1 MDMTLSHR
9 IALLVSVLAFGAT
22 AGAQGP
28 PTPASGGGA
37 TAFRQI
43 HITGENPG
51 MRLRDKPGGT
61 VLAEVNFWRV
71 AWSPVGSGHVCFVTT
86 GNGRGP
92 NDLRLALY
100 DNEKLVDYVVR
111 DTMTK
116 LVANFADPPYKP
128 IRATFGFTGDSVH
141 ERTEV
146 CRSPEYTVETTW
158 RNLAAGNYGEMRPPN
173 GFLMQFIIMMASVGE
188 IRVNGTPLPGAVYPM
203 APGDG
208 IPNAYLA
215 FAETWRK

>member
-1 MDMTLSHR
+1 VLTLGG
-9 IALLVSVLAFGAT
+9 VT

-28 PTPASGGGA
+28 PAQAPDGGA
-37 TAFRQI
+37 AAFRQI

-51 MRLRDKPGGT
+51 MRLRDRPGGS

-92 NDLRLALY
+92 NDLRLALH
-100 DNEKLVDYVVR
+100 DNDKLVDFVVR

-116 LVANFADPPYKP
+116 LVPNFADPPYKP

-158 RNLAAGNYGEMRPPN
+158 RNLAAGNYGEMRPPS

-188 IRVNGTPLPGAVYPM
+188 IHVNGKPLPGAVYPM

>member
-1 MDMTLSHR
+1 MTQSYAGTVLLISLV
-9 IALLVSVLAFGAT
+9 ALAT
-22 AGAQGP
+22 APAAQGP
-28 PTPASGGGA
+28 PAQPASGGPA
-37 TAFRQI
+37 AFRQI

-51 MRLRDKPGGT
+51 IRLRDKQGGS
-61 VLAEVNFWRV
+61 VVAEVNFWRV

-86 GNGRGP
+86 GNGKGP

-111 DTMTK
+111 ETMTK
-116 LVANFADPPYKP
+116 LVPNFADPPYTP
-128 IRATFGFTGDSVH
+128 IRATFGFTGDSVT
-141 ERTEV
+141 ERTEA
-146 CRSPEYTVETTW
+146 CRSQQYTVETTW
-158 RNLAAGNYGEMRPPN
+158 RGLAPGNYGEMRPPN
-173 GFLMQFIIMMASVGE
+173 GFLMQFIIMTASSGE
-188 IRVNGTPLPGAVYPM
+188 IRVNGKPLPGAVYPM